1 MELHKNLI
9 LLLLSI
15 FFISGQALGQ
25 TRAKELARLE
35 FVTDSASKAYVA
47 KNNTHAITLGVI
59 EGAQTQ
65 AYSFGSIDPT
75 DNRLATAH
83 TVFEIGPMSQTFT
96 ATLLGIFVNNGSID
110 LETSI
115 LEYLPDTLKNNPVL
129 KDITVKMLANHTAGL
144 PMMPDNFA
152 DPDSL
157 NSNNPYPEFPLD
169 PIQEY
174 SKEDLYAYL
183 LHYKGSEIVPGS
195 DYKQSNLGYALLGVM
210 LTEVSGKSYEELLI
224 EYINKPLGLT
234 NTGTVPYENQDYAM
248 SHILSGAMVVPGT
261 YKAFAGSLGV
271 KSSLKDLLLLVRAH
285 FALPETETEHA
296 LSLTRQFTYYIPP
309 ETDLGLAWE
318 MNLKQEH
325 LVYSYKGDAN
335 ASSTYIAFAPDGRK
349 AVVILSNAAET
360 VQQVGDA
367 ILDAL
372 LNVKPAR

>member
-183 LHYKGSEIVPGS
+183 LHYKGTEIAPGS